1 MSHLTAGEH
10 TIRDYVDAHVHEY
23 PRYTLED
30 HKRALEMAVDALARL
45 RDAVTVDD
53 EPYAGT

>member
-1 MSHLTAGEH
+1 MSHLIAGEF
-10 TIRDYVDAHVHEY
+10 TIRDYVDAHAPEY

-30 HKRALEMAVDALARL
+30 HKRALEMAVDALAQL

-53 EPYAGT
+53 EPNAGT